1 MPFASTVPL
10 SSANGVAIG
19 VSPQGEW
26 LSPAKGFPSFGGSLL
41 LVSDIHIMGLPLS
54 ITNRIRCKGAP
65 STRILFSSRGFPEQ
79 GMGFFHRIPTFKERI
94 EFASIASPSPNE
106 NGFANQGFASRRSP
120 PIFRESPS
128 PNIWDS
134 RQKDHPLLSEWVS
147 LIRRDW
153 FHRSSFSRATL
164 LMGSLFIKGFASISK
179 RLLASEATQGILRLP
194 KWSVE
199 RGTPI
204 QKGSLASPSH
214 HGRLRLQV
222 DNVHNQLQAN
232 LEISKSDVLS
242 LASTLKSRCSSLHII
257 FVDRRLLHIESP
269 LLMLPHL
276 VLIQQCCVD
285 PCPGRLRSPLHDS
298 SHTIDAYSSPHR
310 FSSRSNERYDQRV
323 AYSDL
328 PCTLKEAPF

>member
-1 MPFASTVPL
+1 
-10 SSANGVAIG
+10 
-19 VSPQGEW
+19 
-26 LSPAKGFPSFGGSLL
+26 
-41 LVSDIHIMGLPLS
+41 MGLPLS

-65 STRILFSSRGFPEQ
+65 SSTRMIFSSRGFPEQ

-106 NGFANQGFASRRSP
+106 NGFAHEGSTSPSEWDSHRDGHPLSSENHPLQTYGILVRRIIPSLANGFRFYVGIGFNRSP
-120 PIFRESPS
+120 
-128 PNIWDS
+128 
-134 RQKDHPLLSEWVS
+134 
-147 LIRRDW
+147 
-153 FHRSSFSRATL
+153 FSRATL
-164 LMGSLFIKGFASISK
+164 LMGSPFIKGFASISK
-179 RLLASEATQGILRLP
+179 RLLASEATRGILRLP
-194 KWSVE
+194 KWSAE
-199 RGTPI
+199 RETPI

-222 DNVHNQLQAN
+222 DNVHNQLQFN

-257 FVDRRLLHIESP
+257 FVDRRRLHIESP

-276 VLIQQCCVD
+276 VLIQQRCVD

-298 SHTIDAYSSPHR
+298 SRTIDAYSSHHR

>member
-1 MPFASTVPL
+1 M
-10 SSANGVAIG
+10 
-19 VSPQGEW
+19 
-26 LSPAKGFPSFGGSLL
+26 
-41 LVSDIHIMGLPLS
+41 
-54 ITNRIRCKGAP
+54 
-65 STRILFSSRGFPEQ
+65 
-79 GMGFFHRIPTFKERI
+79 
-94 EFASIASPSPNE
+94 
-106 NGFANQGFASRRSP
+106 GFASRRSP

-153 FHRSSFSRATL
+153 FHRSPFSRATL

-179 RLLASEATQGILRLP
+179 RLLASEATRGILRLP

-199 RGTPI
+199 RERPI

-276 VLIQQCCVD
+276 VLIQQRCVD

-298 SHTIDAYSSPHR
+298 SRTIDAYSSHHR

-323 AYSDL
+323 VYSDL

>member
-1 MPFASTVPL
+1 
-10 SSANGVAIG
+10 
-19 VSPQGEW
+19 
-26 LSPAKGFPSFGGSLL
+26 
-41 LVSDIHIMGLPLS
+41 
-54 ITNRIRCKGAP
+54 
-65 STRILFSSRGFPEQ
+65 
-79 GMGFFHRIPTFKERI
+79 MGFFHRIPTFKERI
-94 EFASIASPSPNE
+94 EFASVASPSPNE
-106 NGFANQGFASRRSP
+106 NGFANQGST
-120 PIFRESPS
+120 SPS
-128 PNIWDS
+128 EWDS
-134 RQKDHPLLSEWVS
+134 HRDGHPLS
-147 LIRRDW
+147 
-153 FHRSSFSRATL
+153 
-164 LMGSLFIKGFASISK
+164 SK
-179 RLLASEATQGILRLP
+179 RLLASEATRGILRLP

-199 RGTPI
+199 RETPI

-222 DNVHNQLQAN
+222 DNVHNRLQAN

-242 LASTLKSRCSSLHII
+242 LALTLKSRCSSLHII

-276 VLIQQCCVD
+276 VLIQQRCVN

-298 SHTIDAYSSPHR
+298 SRTTDAYSSHHR

>member
-1 MPFASTVPL
+1 M
-10 SSANGVAIG
+10 
-19 VSPQGEW
+19 
-26 LSPAKGFPSFGGSLL
+26 
-41 LVSDIHIMGLPLS
+41 
-54 ITNRIRCKGAP
+54 
-65 STRILFSSRGFPEQ
+65 
-79 GMGFFHRIPTFKERI
+79 
-94 EFASIASPSPNE
+94 
-106 NGFANQGFASRRSP
+106 GFASRRSP

-128 PNIWDS
+128 SNIWDS

-153 FHRSSFSRATL
+153 FHRSPFSRATL

-179 RLLASEATQGILRLP
+179 RLLASEATRGILRLP

-199 RGTPI
+199 RETPI

-214 HGRLRLQV
+214 HCRLRLQV

-257 FVDRRLLHIESP
+257 FVDRRLLHRESP

-276 VLIQQCCVD
+276 VLIQQRCVD

-298 SHTIDAYSSPHR
+298 SRTIDAYSSHHR